1 MPGRFLFRHPTW
13 FPWIR
18 IPGTCAVCFVSVHCG
33 LDPFHFPRLIAS
45 IGLRLTLSFSS
56 NLSLSCLS
64 SSMHW
69 STSSCVGR
77 IMPWGIPPF
86 GQHRCVDTLF
96 FRFAA
101 GSRILHAV
109 QYFDRIVC
117 MVSSFIFASGC
128 VHFLRGLFV
137 LRPAA
142 GLSSSVGFDRRSCSC
157 RWPSIAFCGCV
168 GCFFRH
174 IFRQDD
180 FVYVGLCCFDRLSSR
195 LLFGRVSRFVS
206 SFRVVCGSSFF
217 LTCLAS
223 PSFFCAFLARTTSP
237 CFRMSHSNCRISSA
251 KLACGSMVLPLS
263 RSSGWN
269 WVWIVSWF
277 PLSSGRGSSGSTNR
291 WRVGW
296 SRTEHPERCHPLSI
310 PFERRNEK
318 GKGEVGSSTFLGATP
333 TPRFDSFPP
342 GLVRSEPVEQ
352 PYATPLRVPRKG
364 RWRRNHPNPHVPKET
379 NTRLTSIAKHPTWHP
394 RRKKPSKKRCPC

>member
-1 MPGRFLFRHPTW
+1 MFRQCPLRVGSVSFPSTDRVHRLTSYLELFVELKLELLEFFDALVHIVLRRANYAVGNSSVRSAQVRGHLVLSVRGWVADPPRGPILRSYRMYGIIFRLCVW
-13 FPWIR
+13 MRAFPSWPVR
-18 IPGTCAVCFVSVHCG
+18 
-33 LDPFHFPRLIAS
+33 AS
-45 IGLRLTLSFSS
+45 AGGGSSFDGLR
-56 NLSLSCLS
+56 
-64 SSMHW
+64 
-69 STSSCVGR
+69 
-77 IMPWGIPPF
+77 
-86 GQHRCVDTLF
+86 
-96 FRFAA
+96 
-101 GSRILHAV
+101 
-109 QYFDRIVC
+109 
-117 MVSSFIFASGC
+117 
-128 VHFLRGLFV
+128 
-137 LRPAA
+137 
-142 GLSSSVGFDRRSCSC
+142 CSC
-157 RWPSIAFCGCV
+157 RWPSIAFFGCV

-195 LLFGRVSRFVS
+195 FLFGRVSRFVS